1 MFPSSK
7 RSIAPEQ
14 NQTFSIYMPFFTG
27 NGMSE
32 RSKDLRAKAAQELR
46 TSRNGGTP
54 SEKADNKKRA
64 SELKSLAENEEWLEG
79 EKGRLLKP
87 TRKQNY

>member
-1 MFPSSK
+1 
-7 RSIAPEQ
+7 
-14 NQTFSIYMPFFTG
+14 
-27 NGMSE
+27 MSR
-32 RSKDLRAKAAQELR
+32 RSKGFRTKAAQELR

-64 SELKSLAENEEWLEG
+64 SALKSLAENEEWLEG
-79 EKGRLLKP
+79 EKGL